1 MVLRATF
8 AFEIVINNQKYSF
21 NMLHFRVVRL
31 AFLFL
36 CCSLAHGYAKD
47 VIVSSPNGSI
57 TVTVGVKDNKPYYW
71 VKYHGKTLICPSH
84 LGFQLDSGWLG
95 ENVRMV
101 GHSYDTKDE
110 TWTQPWGEEREV
122 RNHYNELTVSF
133 QEKPRPVQRA
143 SATLSSTSAT
153 SSSAPQR
160 MNVVFRV
167 FDDGVGFRY
176 ILPTINQGERFC
188 IQDELTEITLAH
200 DAKAWSIPTNHTEY
214 FEGIYNAE
222 LLSRKDTVCTPL
234 TIEYEDSIYLAI
246 HEAALEDYASI
257 NLTPVTPH
265 LPLGKSEGDSRS
277 VTRGFAASP
286 LTLRTA
292 LTPWQNGVKVYCQG
306 ETKSPWRTVIIC
318 KTPGQLITSRLMLN
332 LNEPSRIEDT
342 SWIEPG
348 RYIGIWWSIHK
359 KKNTWDMG
367 PNHGATTQNVKRYI
381 DFAARHGFSGVL
393 AEGWNVGWG
402 EGEKVSYLQPYPD
415 FDIEEVCNYAL
426 TKGVRFIGHTETWG
440 NTRLLE
446 QQMDSAFA
454 WYNRL
459 GIRAVKTGYVGHLF
473 DGKELAKS
481 QYGIRHYRKVIE
493 TAAKYHIMI
502 DNHEPAMPT
511 GIQRTWPNL
520 MTQEGV
526 RGQEYNAWD
535 VKGGNPPAHT
545 VTLPFTR
552 CLAGPTDFTPAIFN
566 FSEVVKGTHPHSTLA
581 KQLAEFVVIYS
592 PLQMAADAIENYE
605 GQPALTFIESCPT
618 TWEKTIVPNGEI
630 SQYVTIARKER
641 DGERWFVGAIT
652 NEQSRT
658 IVLSLDFLD
667 ADTPYRAVIY
677 EDGPDADYE
686 SNPYPMTIRQIMVNH
701 QTSLVLNLARSGG
714 AAIRIEKLNP

>member
-1 MVLRATF
+1 MYKLVVSIILVSNCYF
-8 AFEIVINNQKYSF
+8 ASVS
-21 NMLHFRVVRL
+21 
-31 AFLFL
+31 
-36 CCSLAHGYAKD
+36 AKD
-47 VIVSSPNGSI
+47 ILVSSPDGAV
-57 TVTVGVKDNKPYYW
+57 TVAVGVKASQPYYT
-71 VKYHGKTLICPSH
+71 VKYHGNTVVVPSR
-84 LGFQLDSGWLG
+84 LGFQLDGGMLG
-95 ENVRMV
+95 GNGRMT
-101 GHSYDTKDE
+101 GKRYATKDE
-110 TWTQPWGEEREV
+110 TWTQPWGEELEV
-122 RNHYNELTVSF
+122 RNHYNELVVNFT
-133 QEKPRPVQRA
+133 EKNG
-143 SATLSSTSAT
+143 L
-153 SSSAPQR
+153 R
-160 MNVVFRV
+160 MDVVFRV
-167 FDDGVGFRY
+167 FNDGIGFRY
-176 ILPTINQGERFC
+176 ILPRDKGEKYC

-214 FEGIYNAE
+214 FEGIYTCE

-234 TIEYEDSIYLAI
+234 TIEYEDSLFLTI
-246 HEAALEDYASI
+246 HESALEDYASI
-257 NLTPVTPH
+257 NLAPRPSANGV
-265 LPLGKSEGDSRS
+265 K
-277 VTRGFAASP
+277 
-286 LTLRTA
+286 LRTA
-292 LTPWQNGVKVYCQG
+292 LSPWQNGVKVYCEG
-306 ETKSPWRTVIIC
+306 KTKTPWRTIIIGR
-318 KTPGQLITSRLMLN
+318 TAGELMTNRVMLN

-348 RYIGIWWSIHK
+348 RYIGVWWSIHK
-359 KKNTWDMG
+359 KQNTWEMG
-367 PNHGATTQNVKRYI
+367 PTHGATTANVKRYI

-393 AEGWNVGWG
+393 AEGWNQGWG
-402 EGEKVSYLQPYPD
+402 EGEQISYLKPYPD
-415 FDIEEVCNYAL
+415 FNIEEVCRYAL
-426 TKGVRFIGHTETWG
+426 SKGVRFIGHTETWG
-440 NTRLLE
+440 STRLLE

-454 WYNRL
+454 WYSRL

-535 VKGGNPPAHT
+535 ANGGNPPAHT

-581 KQLAEFVVIYS
+581 KQLGEFVVIYS

-618 TWEKTIVPNGEI
+618 TWSKTLVPNGEI
-630 SQYVTIARKER
+630 GKFVTVARKER
-641 DGERWFVGAIT
+641 GGDRWFVGSIT
-652 NEQSRT
+652 NEEART
-658 IVLSLDFLD
+658 LRIPLDFLD
-667 ADTPYRAVIY
+667 SDKQYRAIIY

-686 SNPYPMTIRQIMVNH
+686 RNPYTITVRQLEVSV
-701 QTSLVLNLARSGG
+701 QSVLTLHLARSGG
-714 AAIRIEKLNP
+714 AAIRIEKQ